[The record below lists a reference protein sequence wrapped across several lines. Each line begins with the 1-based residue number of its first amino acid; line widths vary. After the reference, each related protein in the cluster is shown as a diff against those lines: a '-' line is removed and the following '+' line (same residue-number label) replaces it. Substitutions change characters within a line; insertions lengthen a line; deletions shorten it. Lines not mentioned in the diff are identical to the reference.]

1 MVSRMG
7 VSRRRACH
15 RAAAP
20 IRSGQPSTQGR
31 RVDALLNFAE
41 YIIQAAL
48 TIIVWLVVAYAVVS
62 WLIGFQVINLRN
74 PFVARA
80 TGFLEAVVTPLLR
93 PFRRILPAMA
103 GLDFSPVILLI
114 VVIGVQRYLVPPFFG
129 WLHTL
134 VGGPVGV

>member
-1 MVSRMG
+1 M
-7 VSRRRACH
+7 
-15 RAAAP
+15 
-20 IRSGQPSTQGR
+20 
-31 RVDALLNFAE
+31 DALLNFAE

-80 TGFLEAVVTPLLR
+80 TGFLEALVTPLLR

-114 VVIGVQRYLVPPFFG
+114 VVIGVQRYLVPPLFA
-129 WLHTL
+129 WLHAL
-134 VGGPVGV
+134 IGAPVTV

>member
-1 MVSRMG
+1 M
-7 VSRRRACH
+7 
-15 RAAAP
+15 
-20 IRSGQPSTQGR
+20 
-31 RVDALLNFAE
+31 DDLLNFAE
-41 YIIQAAL
+41 YLIQAAL

-114 VVIGVQRYLVPPFFG
+114 VVIGAQRYLIPPFFM
-129 WLHTL
+129 WLHGL
-134 VGGPVGV
+134 IGAPVVV